1 MVNTKRIDLTF
12 YMDSDQNR
20 KIYNFLHKVK
30 RRKTQFVVQAV
41 EFYLEMLD
49 LNNVDQLSEE
59 DVLKIALNFK
69 PASAFKKE
77 SPYKESPTIIQQPFS
92 VVPTS
97 PTAANDIVDQVKS
110 NAIKV
115 KSESM
120 KVKDEVKNEVENEIK
135 DVIEDDGELQELLDM
150 ADMFG

>member
-12 YMDSDQNR
+12 YMDSDQSQ

-30 RRKTQFVVQAV
+30 RRKTQFVIQAV
-41 EFYLEMLD
+41 EFYLEMLGLD
-49 LNNVDQLSEE
+49 DIDQLSEE
-59 DVLKIALNFK
+59 DAFKIALNFK

-77 SPYKESPTIIQQPFS
+77 SPYKESPTIIQQPIS

-97 PTAANDIVDQVKS
+97 STATNDIADQVKS

-115 KSESM
+115 KDESM
-120 KVKDEVKNEVENEIK
+120 RVKDEVENIIE